1 MKKSKKIAIIIAV
14 IMIFA
19 GFSLGISA
27 TVMMGFDMQELNTLA
42 FETNSYSVEEA
53 FTNISVDGA
62 ECNVS
67 LFKSEDG
74 ICKVV
79 CYEGDKIN
87 HTVEVKDG
95 TLSITRQD
103 NRQWYEHI
111 GVYWGN
117 MDIEIY
123 LPESEYDAL
132 YVKTLSGDIVIPE
145 AFHFGDTE
153 VQSTSGNVDCTAS
166 VSGNLSVKTVSGE
179 VYVSGTDSKKVSVQS
194 TSGDIT
200 VENVNSETEFN
211 VEAVSGDV
219 DLADVTCQSMIAET
233 SSGDIG
239 LKDLVSQEE
248 IHIESVSGDV
258 ELYQCDAENLW
269 IKTSSGNVSGS
280 LLTEKIFFTN
290 TSSGDVDVPHSSSGG
305 KCEITTTSGDI
316 EFE

>member
-14 IMIFA
+14 IMIFV
-19 GFSLGISA
+19 GFALAMGA
-27 TVMMGFDMQELNTLA
+27 TVMLGFDIKELNTLT

-53 FTNISVDGA
+53 FTNISIDGA

-67 LFKSEDG
+67 LVKSEDG
-74 ICKVV
+74 ICNVV
-79 CYEGDKIN
+79 CHESDKIT

-95 TLSITRQD
+95 TLSITRRD
-103 NRQWYEHI
+103 NRKWYENI
-111 GVYWGN
+111 GVYWGD

-132 YVKTLSGDIVIPE
+132 YVKTLSGDIAIPE

-153 VQSTSGNVDCTAS
+153 VQSTSGNVDFTAS

-179 VYVSGTDSKKVSVQS
+179 VYVSRTDSKKVSVQS
-194 TSGDIT
+194 TSGDID
-200 VENVNSETEFN
+200 FK
-211 VEAVSGDV
+211 DV
-219 DLADVTCQSMIAET
+219 
-233 SSGDIG
+233 
-239 LKDLVSQEE
+239 VSQEE

-258 ELYQCDAENLW
+258 ELYQCDAESLW

-280 LLTEKIFFTN
+280 LLTEKIFFAD
-290 TSSGDVDVPHSSSGG
+290 TSSGDVDVPRSSSGG
-305 KCEITTTSGDI
+305 KCEIITTSGDI